1 MIFSAVGISMT
12 IDTAAIRERAE
23 DATPGPWRCF
33 HCHAVFTEWQAAMH
47 HFGVYAN
54 AMAACLFTG
63 EEQIL
68 RTLRAEEHSAQE
80 MFRQK
85 TEYEHEISHLRAELA
100 AKDALLVDRDN
111 KVALAYVVTELTD
124 KSCPPKLPGASWRQV
139 LEVAN
144 RILST
149 PENHWQRALRTN
161 AFACVETLAKL
172 KEQE

>member
-1 MIFSAVGISMT
+1 MTT

-100 AKDALLVDRDN
+100 AKDALIEEAKTIIEQASLAITKRGEQVDAEWRDYDR
-111 KVALAYVVTELTD
+111 VAERADRVVM
-124 KSCPPKLPGASWRQV
+124 AWRQT
-139 LEVAN
+139 A
-144 RILST
+144 
-149 PENHWQRALRTN
+149 RT
-161 AFACVETLAKL
+161 FLAKL

>member
-1 MIFSAVGISMT
+1 MTT

-100 AKDALLVDRDN
+100 AKDALLAEARGLISDQIESESEFQ
-111 KVALAYVVTELTD
+111 TEWDQSARAFLT
-124 KSCPPKLPGASWRQV
+124 
-139 LEVAN
+139 
-144 RILST
+144 
-149 PENHWQRALRTN
+149 
-161 AFACVETLAKL
+161 KL
-172 KEQE
+172 KE